1 MQIAPNIYRIDGT
14 NANVYVIV
22 NNDKV
27 IQIDSGLKGQFDKVK
42 QFYDSMKIKP
52 DIVII
57 THSHMDHIG
66 ELARVVNEYKP
77 EVYAHAE
84 EIPVIAGE
92 RSMYSKSNLIKV
104 VGAFIKPK
112 PIKNVF
118 DIKGLKVPNISIV
131 ETPGHTPGS
140 ISVLYENGDKRYL
153 FVGDAAFENNGK
165 LFVNEKYSLDVA
177 TANKSLDKILSLK
190 PITVLPGHG
199 NPVNL

>member
-1 MQIAPNIYRIDGT
+1 MEIAPNIHRIDGT
-14 NANVYVIV
+14 NANVYVIII
-22 NNDKV
+22 NDAI
-27 IQIDSGLKGQFDKVK
+27 IQIDSGLNGQFNKVK

-52 DIVII
+52 SIVII

-84 EIPVIAGE
+84 EIPVIIGE
-92 RSMYSKSNLIKV
+92 RNMYSKSNLIKAV
-104 VGAFIKPK
+104 SVFIKPK
-112 PIKNVF
+112 PIKNVQ
-118 DIKGLKVPNISIV
+118 DIKGLKVPGISIV

-140 ISVLYENGDKRYL
+140 ISVLYENDDKKYL

-165 LFVNEKYSLDVA
+165 LFVNEKYSLDIE
-177 TANKSLDKILSLK
+177 TANKSLDKIFSLK